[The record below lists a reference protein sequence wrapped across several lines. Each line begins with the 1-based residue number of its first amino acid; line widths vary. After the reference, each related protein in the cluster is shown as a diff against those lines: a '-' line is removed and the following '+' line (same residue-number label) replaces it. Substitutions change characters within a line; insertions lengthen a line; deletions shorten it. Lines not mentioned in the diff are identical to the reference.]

1 MTVTRTDVA
10 FVMAVCLGALLML
23 SVVLAGQDESIDAR
37 MAAYGKSK

>member
-23 SVVLAGQDESIDAR
+23 SVVLVGQDEPIDAPI
-37 MAAYGKSK
+37 AAYDKSK